1 MDEEALIRAA
11 QQGDVTAFNR
21 LVLQYQDMAYG
32 VACRIT
38 SDPHLAA
45 DAAQEAFISAHRG
58 LPGFR
63 GGSFRAWLMRIV
75 TNACYDEL
83 RRRKRHPQISLDA
96 LYVEDTP
103 PEGYSSSPL
112 ESPEDH
118 VQRQELGQMIQAG
131 IDLLPDDQRLVL
143 VLSDV
148 QGFSYEEIAE
158 AAGVPRGTVK
168 SRLHRA
174 RAKLRD
180 YLREREELLPAR
192 YRLSSDIPM
201 QG

>member
-1 MDEEALIRAA
+1 MGVRSSLKL
-11 QQGDVTAFNR
+11 QKKGDLAAFNR

-32 VACRIT
+32 VAYRIT
-38 SDPHLAA
+38 GNPHLAD
-45 DAAQEAFISAHRG
+45 DATQEAFISAYRG
-58 LPGFR
+58 LPKFR

-83 RRRKRHPQISLDA
+83 RRRKRHPQVPLDA
-96 LYVEDTP
+96 LYVEDP
-103 PEGYSSSPL
+103 PSGAYSSSPL
-112 ESPEDH
+112 EGPEDH
-118 VQRQELGQMIQAG
+118 VQRQELGQLIQAG

-148 QGFSYEEIAE
+148 QGFSYQEIAQ
-158 AAGVPRGTVK
+158 AVGTPTGTVK

-180 YLREREELLPAR
+180 YLQDRQELLPTR
-192 YRLSSDIPM
+192 YRLSSEPT
-201 QG
+201 